1 MADKFRN
8 TFVIPISFADGE
20 QPTGTK
26 LNAVSSQAR
35 NGLAVLERAI
45 GDLWNQSGDA
55 TASAFPNR
63 IVNLARTL
71 GDQAKLSSEIPLPD
85 FTGTTSV
92 RIRQPIANFL
102 GKSEI
107 LLDFKPT
114 VDATL
119 RASVDALRY
128 TASLTYASTET
139 ATPLT
144 DDQWA
149 VDTSTAKIKLGAAL
163 YSTQPV
169 AYIEYNVA
177 AADFALSTDAV
188 NSSSFSMIPAQ
199 TQGDWRGLKICQIAA
214 NQYHI
219 VLPFRRPDTSP
230 TGLSKL
236 PLSANNSVETGSPTT
251 VRYWGPVASGYS
263 FNSTISSNRFYRHSL
278 PQLAQSLFVTPV
290 AGTAIPTGVLYLWDT
305 TTNTI
310 IEGVTFR
317 VPSVAPTLGGVTG
330 QQPFILQ
337 AEGVTL
343 DQVFNGSNGN
353 FTSSMTTDVPAD
365 YMSRFALICVG
376 QSIADTV
383 DKLKQELT
391 EGNRAVGPGR
401 RLSHGDL
408 SNTQPAYNATNWT
421 RNVPASFVSGDDHPH
436 LLSRLGSSPSGTTSA
451 HRDRY
456 NNGIL
461 GDLLI
466 LSSDSADN
474 YQNINDVTRYIYFGG
489 HGTQYPRINGSIG
502 FTTING
508 VTNTINLGQAHLQ
521 IPDSDVMLFRIAS
534 MRATNYGLALSNSQF
549 GNVDGTVW
557 GARALFNGTTQNLG
571 VFTGS
576 VNSTRY
582 IDIDARTSND
592 VNFLGGNLTI
602 GSTNGNVVV
611 DGSSY
616 LRIANNRLLFS
627 TADDSS
633 DSLIFNETW
642 NTFTF
647 RADNSGSTGITNAIA
662 VAGRFRA
669 VDNAVE
675 FGGND
680 AVSVGAAV
688 THNTGLSTYYFTSL
702 GSVPA
707 AINVGSVAVQDNAGI
722 DDSVTNTLFA
732 NNIPKAWGC
741 IRISSSGGA
750 PLIITQNGF
759 NIMPVVISP
768 VHSTTRFRVTFAS
781 PMANANYCVTMT
793 TMPSGTDDFLYEM
806 IPTFGTGYKDST
818 FFEFGRFSTGGLAG
832 ALNVQGNYLVEVSFS
847 VFASQA

>member
-582 IDIDARTSND
+582 IDIDARTSNNIICYGGDLYLTSSTSIHD
-592 VNFLGGNLTI
+592 VVI
-602 GSTNGNVVV
+602 GSPTNFNTH
-611 DGSSY
+611 
-616 LRIANNRLLFS
+616 LRLSNNRLDFGGTRNQDTITRNGNNFEFRTSS
-627 TADDSS
+627 TMTSS
-633 DSLIFNETW
+633 VVRAGTIQPQYVPGSSAEAFVNSLI
-642 NTFTF
+642 
-647 RADNSGSTGITNAIA
+647 GK
-662 VAGRFRA
+662 
-669 VDNAVE
+669 
-675 FGGND
+675 
-680 AVSVGAAV
+680 
-688 THNTGLSTYYFTSL
+688 
-702 GSVPA
+702 
-707 AINVGSVAVQDNAGI
+707 
-722 DDSVTNTLFA
+722 
-732 NNIPKAWGC
+732 NIPKAWGV
-741 IRISSSGGA
+741 IHLVAAGGA
-750 PLIITQNGF
+750 PIVTLLDGF
-759 NIMPVVISP
+759 NVNVYGTYSGDNSYLHIGFNGTLFTGSPPYYCIQFNVAGTSGYTPRPPLSGSASIGGTGTGWMGNGAMIFGLYDNSGIRRTTLAGTYVLEISF
-768 VHSTTRFRVTFAS
+768 T
-781 PMANANYCVTMT
+781 
-793 TMPSGTDDFLYEM
+793 
-806 IPTFGTGYKDST
+806 IFGTQT
-818 FFEFGRFSTGGLAG
+818 
-832 ALNVQGNYLVEVSFS
+832 
-847 VFASQA
+847 